1 MTLNSIDVGQQLFF
15 GCSHNPS
22 HNAHGTQCG
31 LAVSVPI
38 KNTNTCSNKN
48 WHTGTPM

>member
-22 HNAHGTQCG
+22 HSAHGTQYG
-31 LAVSVPI
+31 LAVRNHQII
-38 KNTNTCSNKN
+38 KESNIQKV
-48 WHTGTPM
+48 

>member
-22 HNAHGTQCG
+22 HSAHGTQCG
-31 LAVSVPI
+31 LAASDASVHCANGVPL
-38 KNTNTCSNKN
+38 
-48 WHTGTPM
+48 P